1 MSNSSNERLIDA
13 NEAAADVYEAMRAM
27 EASLSI
33 RVVVPEAARP
43 AYNEQTDAEMERM
56 LREAGW

>member
-1 MSNSSNERLIDA
+1 MSNSFNEHLIDA

-27 EASLSI
+27 EAHLSI
-33 RVVVPEAARP
+33 RVMVPAARP
-43 AYNEQTDAEMERM
+43 TYNEQTDADMERM